1 MARMKT
7 QVTQELA
14 DYLALHA
21 RQDEVLA
28 RVERDTAELPMA
40 MMATTPD
47 EAALLEML
55 ARLVG
60 ARNALEIGTFTGY
73 GAISIARGLAEG
85 GSLTCLE
92 VSEEFAEIARRNIDA
107 AGLTDRVEIR
117 LGPADE
123 ALRAMPE
130 EPTFDY
136 VFIDAD
142 KKAYPTYYDLVV
154 PRLVPG
160 GSAPA
165 RQRVPRRRRGHAAR
179 RAHADH
185 ARAQRPGHRG
195 RARRQRDD
203 PRRRRAHARAQ
214 ALDELLGDGEA
225 EALDRRSGGV
235 AHGPK
240 RVRAALEHCGEL
252 VVIRNRHRSVRP
264 VLAAVV
270 ALARLMATVI
280 RSG

>member
-14 DYLALHA
+14 DYVARHA

-40 MMATTPD
+40 VMATTPD

-55 ARLVG
+55 ARLMG

-85 GSLTCLE
+85 GVLTCLE
-92 VSEEFAEIARRNIDA
+92 VSEEFAEIARRNIEA
-107 AGLTDRVEIR
+107 AGLSDRIEIR

-136 VFIDAD
+136 VFVDAD
-142 KKAYPTYYDLVV
+142 KKGYPTYYDLVV
-154 PRLVPG
+154 PRLVAG
-160 GSAPA
+160 GLLLLDNVFLGGDVVTP
-165 RQRVPRRRRGHAAR
+165 RDERTRIMHELNDRVT
-179 RAHADH
+179 ADERVDSVMIH
-185 ARAQRPGHRG
+185 VA
-195 RARRQRDD
+195 
-203 PRRRRAHARAQ
+203 
-214 ALDELLGDGEA
+214 DG
-225 EALDRRSGGV
+225 LTLVR
-235 AHGPK
+235 K
-240 RVRAALEHCGEL
+240 R
-252 VVIRNRHRSVRP
+252 
-264 VLAAVV
+264 
-270 ALARLMATVI
+270 
-280 RSG
+280 